1 MLSVKP
7 ANIPFLD
14 LAALNAEVGAELD
27 AALVRVRSEARY
39 ILGPET
45 EMLEVEFARYCGARH
60 CIGVG
65 SGLDA
70 LCLALR
76 AAGIAGGDEVIVPSH
91 TFIAT
96 WLAVSACGA
105 TVVPVEPDMRTFNID
120 AAGIEAAVTPRTRAV
135 IPVHL
140 YGHPADMDAI
150 NAVAARHRL
159 FVLEDAAQA
168 HGASCRGRRTG
179 ALGHAAAFSFYPT
192 KNLGALGDGGA
203 VVTDDDQLA
212 RRVRALRNYG
222 SSERYVHPLPGCN
235 SRLDEMQAAC
245 LRIKLGKLD
254 AGNARRSEQAGQYRA
269 LLAKSG
275 LGLPQSADWAD
286 PAWHLF
292 VVCSL
297 QRDRLRTRL
306 LEAGVETLIHY
317 PRPPHLQ
324 GAYAGL
330 GFGPGAFPRA
340 ERLAAEVLSLPIGWD
355 FDIAAVAR
363 AVVKAASD

>member
-1 MLSVKP
+1 MQSAKP
-7 ANIPFLD
+7 AHIPFLD

-27 AALVRVRSEARY
+27 AALVRVRREGRY

-45 EMLEVEFARYCGARH
+45 EMLEQEFARYCGARH

-65 SGLDA
+65 NGLDA
-70 LCLALR
+70 LYLALR
-76 AAGIAGGDEVIVPSH
+76 AAGIGNGDEVIVPSH

-96 WLAVSACGA
+96 WLAVSARGA
-105 TVVPVEPDMRTFNID
+105 TVLPVAADMRTFNID
-120 AAGIEAAVTPRTRAV
+120 AAGIEAAVASRTRAV

-150 NAVAARHRL
+150 NAIAARHRL

-168 HGASCRGRRTG
+168 HGARYRGRRTG
-179 ALGHAAAFSFYPT
+179 ALGDAAAFSFYPA

-212 RRVRALRNYG
+212 QRVRALRNYG
-222 SSERYVHPLPGCN
+222 SSERYLHPLPGCN

-254 AGNARRSEQAGQYRA
+254 GWNARRREQAGQYQA
-269 LLAKSG
+269 LLATSG
-275 LGLPQSADWAD
+275 LALPETADWAE
-286 PAWHLF
+286 PAWYQF
-292 VVCSL
+292 VVRSP

-330 GFGPGAFPRA
+330 GFGPGAFPLV

-355 FDIAAVAR
+355 FDIAAVGR
-363 AVVKAASD
+363 AVVESASD